1 MNKTNRIRVIH
12 KFGNH
17 QGMVVY
23 DKDYIAPTLTQGF
36 GAGGGKPMVIVEYK
50 PKEKDNVKNR

>member
-36 GAGGGKPMVIVEYK
+36 GVGGQTDGDCRIQTKRK
-50 PKEKDNVKNR
+50 G